1 MAPEVIT
8 CQRGGPQNGGSA
20 GYDEV
25 ADMWSLGIT
34 AIELAEGTPPHAG
47 VNPLTAIFLI
57 PTLPPP
63 TLKASDWSP
72 RFTSFLE
79 RCLIKEPGSRAHAR
93 ELASDPMVQA
103 GRIAQ
108 KDGVL
113 RHLMAQSREPLRAY
127 REEQALKAQAEAAAE
142 AQADNRKGLAVG
154 GTAKLE
160 PRDVDEPSPPHGTV
174 GHCRAASYFAQHSS
188 KALTSP
194 APSLF
199 DHCHAQ
205 SL

>member
-1 MAPEVIT
+1 
-8 CQRGGPQNGGSA
+8 
-20 GYDEV
+20 
-25 ADMWSLGIT
+25 MWSLGIT

-72 RFTSFLE
+72 RFTRYAVLASFCHLRPVDEMCVCRSFLE

-174 GHCRAASYFAQHSS
+174 GHCRAASHFAQHSS